1 MNHNFEYEINEIGYD
16 WKTFDMGSFSY
27 IIDNSRCYFIKDF
40 DNNIFRIYFT
50 EFEGSST
57 GKISFNVTQMNSSV
71 SINDKN
77 KSTINVYP
85 NPASDN
91 VNIVTNT
98 LDLNS
103 QINIYDIS
111 GKLIFSQKIKD
122 NFSVINLP
130 VDTYKSGVYTIS
142 LLENKSIYHKKL
154 IVK

>member
-1 MNHNFEYEINEIGYD
+1 
-16 WKTFDMGSFSY
+16 
-27 IIDNSRCYFIKDF
+27 
-40 DNNIFRIYFT
+40 
-50 EFEGSST
+50 
-57 GKISFNVTQMNSSV
+57 MNSSV

-142 LLENKSIYHKKL
+142 LLENKSIHHKKL